1 MPERDTLAATSLPFL
16 VNASLLED
24 ASKADV
30 KRVRCT
36 SADKN
41 VNPFFQ
47 VWSVHQGVLSL
58 PPAPSHLPLL
68 ASTIASKLYLSCQE
82 GLRWL
87 AFLFTVS
94 PDLVGL
100 LHRSARTVIPK

>member
-1 MPERDTLAATSLPFL
+1 MAATSLPFL
-16 VNASLLED
+16 VGASLLED

-36 SADKN
+36 SAEKN
-41 VNPFFQ
+41 APVNPFFQ